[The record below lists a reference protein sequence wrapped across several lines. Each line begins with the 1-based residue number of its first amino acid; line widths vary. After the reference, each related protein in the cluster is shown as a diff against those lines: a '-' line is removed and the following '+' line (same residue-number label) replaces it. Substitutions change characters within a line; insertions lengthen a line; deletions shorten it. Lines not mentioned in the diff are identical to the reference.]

1 MCGIVGV
8 ISNKKAQ
15 LGRYMIQ
22 MLESLQ
28 HRGEDSSGV
37 AMYWERR
44 PEKEK
49 IDEYIV
55 RMLTKDIIGS
65 AGKISTAI
73 ANSNGNIRKIKLH
86 TIGGYSFD
94 RYVVRIDKEKLE
106 FLSEEVRDTGVS
118 EVLSIG
124 KWMEI
129 VKDVGHVKN
138 LDNKFKVSKWM
149 STHGIGHVRFSTE
162 SSVDLLHAHPFQS
175 FSYPDMAVVENGQIT
190 NYYKARDLLKG
201 NGHKFY
207 TENDAEL
214 IVHYVA
220 DRLGKGDNL
229 EKALKKSVYDLDGP
243 FTYIISTDKEIGV
256 VRDKLGLRPGV
267 ILESESINIV
277 ASEEATVRLVGIEGH
292 IRNLRPGEVKV
303 WRVN

>member
-1 MCGIVGV
+1 MCGIVGI
-8 ISNKKAQ
+8 ISYKRAP

-22 MLESLQ
+22 MLSSLQ
-28 HRGEDSSGV
+28 HRGEDSAGV
-37 AMYWERR
+37 AMYWDKRHTREN
-44 PEKEK
+44 EF
-49 IDEYIV
+49 IV

-73 ANSNGNIRKIKLH
+73 AASGGNIRKIKLYP
-86 TIGGYSFD
+86 IGGYSFD
-94 RYVVRIDKEKLE
+94 RYVVKIPEGNLE
-106 FLSEEVRDTGVS
+106 RLSEEVRNTDVS

-124 KWMEI
+124 RWMEI
-129 VKDVGHVKN
+129 VKDVGWVKN
-138 LDNKFKVSKWM
+138 LDNKFDVSNWV

-190 NYYKARDLLKG
+190 NYYKVRNILAKK
-201 NGHKFY
+201 GHKFY

-220 DRLGKGDNL
+220 ELIGSGATLD
-229 EKALKKSVYDLDGP
+229 EALSQSVEELDGP
-243 FTYIISTDKEIGV
+243 FTYIISTANEIGV

-267 ILESESINIV
+267 IMESDSINMI
-277 ASEEATVRLVGIEGH
+277 ASEEATLRLVGIEGT

>member
-1 MCGIVGV
+1 MCGIVGI
-8 ISNKKAQ
+8 ISYKRAP

-22 MLESLQ
+22 MLSSLQ
-28 HRGEDSSGV
+28 HRGEDSAGV
-37 AMYWERR
+37 AMYWDKKHTREN
-44 PEKEK
+44 EF
-49 IDEYIV
+49 IV

-73 ANSNGNIRKIKLH
+73 AASGGNVRKIKLYP
-86 TIGGYSFD
+86 IGGYSFD
-94 RYVVRIDKEKLE
+94 RYVVKIPEENLE
-106 FLSEEVRDTGVS
+106 RLSEEVRDTKVS

-124 KWMEI
+124 RWMEI
-129 VKDVGHVKN
+129 VKDVGWVRN
-138 LDNKFKVSKWM
+138 LDDKFDVSNWV

-190 NYYKARDLLKG
+190 NYYKVRNILAKK
-201 NGHKFY
+201 GHKFY

-220 DRLGKGDNL
+220 ELIGNGATLD
-229 EKALKKSVYDLDGP
+229 EALSQSVEELDGP
-243 FTYIISTDKEIGV
+243 FTYIISTANEIGV

-267 ILESESINIV
+267 IMESDSINMI
-277 ASEEATVRLVGIEGH
+277 ASEEATLRLVGIEGT

>member
-1 MCGIVGV
+1 MCGIVGIV
-8 ISNKKAQ
+8 AYERAP
-15 LGRYMIQ
+15 LGKYMIK

-28 HRGEDSSGV
+28 HRGEDSAGV
-37 AMYWERR
+37 AMYWDKKKA
-44 PEKEK
+44 KE
-49 IDEYIV
+49 DEFIV

-73 ANSNGNIRKIKLH
+73 AASGGNIRKIRLH
-86 TIGGYSFD
+86 PIEGYSFD
-94 RYVVRIDKEKLE
+94 RYVVKIPEKNLE
-106 FLSEEVRDTGVS
+106 LLSEEVRETGVS

-124 KWMEI
+124 RWMEI
-129 VKDVGHVKN
+129 VKDVGWVRN
-138 LDNKFKVSKWM
+138 LDDKFDVSNWV

-162 SSVDLLHAHPFQS
+162 SDVDLLHAHPFQS

-190 NYYKARDLLKG
+190 NYYKVRDKLAKK
-201 NGHKFY
+201 GHKFY

-220 DRLGKGDNL
+220 ELLANGATLG
-229 EKALKKSVYDLDGP
+229 EALSQSVEELDGP
-243 FTYIISTDKEIGV
+243 FTYIISTANEIGV

-267 ILESESINIV
+267 IMEADNISMI
-277 ASEEATVRLVGIEGH
+277 ASEEATLRLVGIEGM

-303 WRVN
+303 WKVD

>member
-1 MCGIVGV
+1 MCGIVGIV
-8 ISNKKAQ
+8 AYERAP
-15 LGRYMIQ
+15 LGRYMIK

-28 HRGEDSSGV
+28 HRGEDSAGV
-37 AMYWERR
+37 AMYWDKKKVKGNEF
-44 PEKEK
+44 
-49 IDEYIV
+49 IV

-73 ANSNGNIRKIKLH
+73 AGSGGNIRKIRLH
-86 TIGGYSFD
+86 PIEGYSFD
-94 RYVVRIDKEKLE
+94 RYVVKIPEENLE
-106 FLSEEVRDTGVS
+106 LLSEEVRETGVS

-124 KWMEI
+124 RWMEI
-129 VKDVGHVKN
+129 VKDVGWVRN
-138 LDNKFKVSKWM
+138 LDDKFDVSNWV

-162 SSVDLLHAHPFQS
+162 SDVDLLHAHPFQS

-190 NYYKARDLLKG
+190 NYYKVRDKLAKK
-201 NGHKFY
+201 GHKFY

-220 DRLGKGDNL
+220 ELLANGATLK
-229 EKALKKSVYDLDGP
+229 EALSQSVEELDGP
-243 FTYIISTDKEIGV
+243 FTYIISTANEIGV

-267 ILESESINIV
+267 IMEADNISMI
-277 ASEEATVRLVGIEGH
+277 ASEEATLRLVGIEGI

-303 WRVN
+303 WKVD

>member
-1 MCGIVGV
+1 MCGIVGI
-8 ISNKKAQ
+8 ISYKRAP

-22 MLESLQ
+22 MLSSLQ
-28 HRGEDSSGV
+28 HRGEDSAGV
-37 AMYWERR
+37 AMYWDKKHTREN
-44 PEKEK
+44 EF
-49 IDEYIV
+49 IV

-73 ANSNGNIRKIKLH
+73 AASGGNIRKIKLYP
-86 TIGGYSFD
+86 IGGYSFD
-94 RYVVRIDKEKLE
+94 RYVVKIPEENLE
-106 FLSEEVRDTGVS
+106 RLSEEVRDTKVS

-124 KWMEI
+124 RWMEI
-129 VKDVGHVKN
+129 VKDVGWVRN
-138 LDNKFKVSKWM
+138 LDDKFDVSNWV

-190 NYYKARDLLKG
+190 NYYKVRNILAKK
-201 NGHKFY
+201 GHKFY

-220 DRLGKGDNL
+220 ELIGNGATLD
-229 EKALKKSVYDLDGP
+229 EALSQSVEELDGP
-243 FTYIISTDKEIGV
+243 FTYIISTANEIGV

-267 ILESESINIV
+267 IMESDSINMI
-277 ASEEATVRLVGIEGH
+277 ASEEATLRLVGIEGT

>member
-1 MCGIVGV
+1 MCGIVGM
-8 ISNKKAQ
+8 IAYERAP
-15 LGRYMIQ
+15 LGKYMIK
-22 MLESLQ
+22 MLDSLQ
-28 HRGEDSSGV
+28 HRGEDSAGV
-37 AMYWERR
+37 AMYWNKKDKR
-44 PEKEK
+44 K
-49 IDEYIV
+49 DEFIV

-73 ANSNGNIRKIKLH
+73 AASGGNIRKIRLH
-86 TIGGYSFD
+86 PIKGYSFD
-94 RYVVRIDKEKLE
+94 RYIVKIPEENLE
-106 FLSEEVRDTGVS
+106 LLSEEVRNTGVS

-124 KWMEI
+124 RWMEI
-129 VKDVGHVKN
+129 VKDVGWVKN
-138 LDNKFKVSKWM
+138 LDDKFDVSNWV

-190 NYYKARDLLKG
+190 NYYKVREKLTKK
-201 NGHKFY
+201 GHKFY

-220 DRLGKGDNL
+220 EILNQGATL
-229 EKALKKSVYDLDGP
+229 EEALSQSVEELDGP
-243 FTYIISTDKEIGV
+243 FTYVISTANEIGV

-267 ILESESINIV
+267 IMESDNVNMV
-277 ASEEATVRLVGIEGH
+277 ASEEATLRLIGINGV

-303 WRVN
+303 WRIN

>member
-1 MCGIVGV
+1 MCGIVGI
-8 ISNKKAQ
+8 ISYKRAP

-22 MLESLQ
+22 MLSSLQ
-28 HRGEDSSGV
+28 HRGEDSAGV
-37 AMYWERR
+37 AMYWDKRHTREN
-44 PEKEK
+44 EF
-49 IDEYIV
+49 IV

-73 ANSNGNIRKIKLH
+73 AASGGNIRKIKLYP
-86 TIGGYSFD
+86 IGGYSFD
-94 RYVVRIDKEKLE
+94 RYVVKIPERNLE
-106 FLSEEVRDTGVS
+106 RLSEEVRNTDVS

-124 KWMEI
+124 RWMEI
-129 VKDVGHVKN
+129 VKDVGWVKN
-138 LDNKFKVSKWM
+138 LDNKFDVSNWV

-162 SSVDLLHAHPFQS
+162 SNVDLLHAHPFQS

-190 NYYKARDLLKG
+190 NYYKVRNILAKK
-201 NGHKFY
+201 GHKFY

-220 DRLGKGDNL
+220 DLIGSGATLD
-229 EKALKKSVYDLDGP
+229 EALSQSVEELDGP
-243 FTYIISTDKEIGV
+243 FTYIISTANEIGV

-267 ILESESINIV
+267 IMESDSINMI
-277 ASEEATVRLVGIEGH
+277 ASEEATLRLVGIEGT

>member
-1 MCGIVGV
+1 MCGIVGIV
-8 ISNKKAQ
+8 AYERAP
-15 LGRYMIQ
+15 LGRYMIR

-28 HRGEDSSGV
+28 HRGEDSAGV
-37 AMYWERR
+37 AMYWDKKKVKGNEF
-44 PEKEK
+44 
-49 IDEYIV
+49 IV

-73 ANSNGNIRKIKLH
+73 AGSGGNIRKIRLH
-86 TIGGYSFD
+86 PIEGYSFD
-94 RYVVRIDKEKLE
+94 RYVVKIPEENLE
-106 FLSEEVRDTGVS
+106 LLSEEVRETGVS

-124 KWMEI
+124 RWMEI
-129 VKDVGHVKN
+129 VKDVGWVRN
-138 LDNKFKVSKWM
+138 LDDKFDVSNWV

-162 SSVDLLHAHPFQS
+162 SDVDLLHAHPFQS

-190 NYYKARDLLKG
+190 NYYKVRDKLAKK
-201 NGHKFY
+201 GHKFY

-220 DRLGKGDNL
+220 ELLANGATL
-229 EKALKKSVYDLDGP
+229 EEALSQSVKELDGP
-243 FTYIISTDKEIGV
+243 FTYIISTANEIGV

-267 ILESESINIV
+267 IMEAENISMI
-277 ASEEATVRLVGIEGH
+277 ASEEATLRLVGIEGM

-303 WRVN
+303 WKVD

>member
-1 MCGIVGV
+1 MCGIVGI
-8 ISNKKAQ
+8 ISYKRAP

-22 MLESLQ
+22 MLSSLQ
-28 HRGEDSSGV
+28 HRGEDSAGV
-37 AMYWERR
+37 AMYWDKRHTREN
-44 PEKEK
+44 EF
-49 IDEYIV
+49 IV

-73 ANSNGNIRKIKLH
+73 AASGGNIRKIKLYP
-86 TIGGYSFD
+86 IGGYSFD
-94 RYVVRIDKEKLE
+94 RYVVKIPEGNLE
-106 FLSEEVRDTGVS
+106 RLSEEVRNTDVS

-124 KWMEI
+124 RWMEI
-129 VKDVGHVKN
+129 VKDVGWVKN
-138 LDNKFKVSKWM
+138 LDNKFDVSNWV

-190 NYYKARDLLKG
+190 NYYKVRNILAKK
-201 NGHKFY
+201 GHKFY

-220 DRLGKGDNL
+220 DLIGSGATLD
-229 EKALKKSVYDLDGP
+229 EALSQSVEELDGP
-243 FTYIISTDKEIGV
+243 FTYIISTANEIGV

-267 ILESESINIV
+267 IMESDSINMI
-277 ASEEATVRLVGIEGH
+277 ASEEATLRLVGIEGT

>member
-1 MCGIVGV
+1 MCGIVGI
-8 ISNKKAQ
+8 ISYKRAP

-22 MLESLQ
+22 MLSSLQ
-28 HRGEDSSGV
+28 HRGEDSAGV
-37 AMYWERR
+37 AMYWDKRHTREN
-44 PEKEK
+44 EF
-49 IDEYIV
+49 IV

-73 ANSNGNIRKIKLH
+73 AASGGNIRKIKLYP
-86 TIGGYSFD
+86 IGGYSFD
-94 RYVVRIDKEKLE
+94 RYVVKIPEGNLE
-106 FLSEEVRDTGVS
+106 RLSEEVRNTDVS

-124 KWMEI
+124 RWMEI
-129 VKDVGHVKN
+129 VKDVGWVKN
-138 LDNKFKVSKWM
+138 LDNKFDVSNWV

-175 FSYPDMAVVENGQIT
+175 FSYPDMAEVENGQIT
-190 NYYKARDLLKG
+190 NYYKVRNILAKK
-201 NGHKFY
+201 GHKFY

-220 DRLGKGDNL
+220 ELIGSGATLD
-229 EKALKKSVYDLDGP
+229 EALSQSVEELDGP
-243 FTYIISTDKEIGV
+243 FTYIISTANEIGV

-267 ILESESINIV
+267 IMESDSINMI
-277 ASEEATVRLVGIEGH
+277 ASEEATLRLVGIEGT